1 MQARRRPLS
10 DSPPSFGAAETAV
23 RLAVIASRHALSRRI
38 YGNVLSGAGEEEL
51 ARSGGPKRFGLLQ
64 GLMLVQV
71 YRVGGAVF
79 LVALS
84 QGLLPATFAIP
95 AGIGDMLVGITAPL
109 AVLAL
114 RRGALLGWVAAIA
127 WNILGILDLVV
138 AVTEGFIT
146 SPPALF
152 TLPLV
157 LIPTVA
163 VPVSIAL
170 HIAVLALLLH
180 RPMRTYF
187 AQRDLEATA

>member
-1 MQARRRPLS
+1 M
-10 DSPPSFGAAETAV
+10 
-23 RLAVIASRHALSRRI
+23 
-38 YGNVLSGAGEEEL
+38 
-51 ARSGGPKRFGLLQ
+51 ARSGGPQRLGLVQ

-95 AGIGDMLVGITAPL
+95 AGIGDILVGITAPL

-138 AVTEGFIT
+138 AITEGSIAM
-146 SPPALF
+146 PPAL
-152 TLPLV
+152 TTIPLV

-163 VPVSIAL
+163 VPIAMAL
-170 HIAVLALLLH
+170 HIAALALLLQ

>member
-1 MQARRRPLS
+1 M
-10 DSPPSFGAAETAV
+10 DGSP
-23 RLAVIASRHALSRRI
+23 
-38 YGNVLSGAGEEEL
+38 SGAGEEEL

-95 AGIGDMLVGITAPL
+95 AGIGDILVGITAPL

-114 RRGALLGWVAAIA
+114 RRGALLGWVAAIS
-127 WNILGILDLVV
+127 WNVLGLADFAV
-138 AVTEGFIT
+138 AFTEGSIA
-146 SPPALF
+146 SPQALF

-163 VPVSIAL
+163 VPIATAL
-170 HIAVLALLLH
+170 HIAALVLLLQ

-187 AQRDLEATA
+187 AQRDQEATA